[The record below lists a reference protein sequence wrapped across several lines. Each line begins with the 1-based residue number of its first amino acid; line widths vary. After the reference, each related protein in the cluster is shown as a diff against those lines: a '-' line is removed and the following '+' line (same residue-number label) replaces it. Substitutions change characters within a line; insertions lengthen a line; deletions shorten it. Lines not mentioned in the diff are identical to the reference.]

1 MTTPEGL
8 TREEQEQILARA
20 PHEAQFPDDPEM
32 LEFIRTAK
40 FDYDSTPEEDEE
52 DIRISR
58 ERAAKGKTISLD
70 EFFQWQAETFPDEAE
85 YTLPDSWNTASD

>member
-8 TREEQEQILARA
+8 TREERERYWRERRMEPFQ
-20 PHEAQFPDDPEM
+20 DDPEM
-32 LEFIRTAK
+32 LEIIRTAK

-58 ERAAKGKTISLD
+58 ERAAKGKTISL
-70 EFFQWQAETFPDEAE
+70 EEYFRRQAEKFPDEVDE
-85 YTLPDSWNTASD
+85 IMPD

>member
-1 MTTPEGL
+1 MTTPDGL
-8 TREEQEQILARA
+8 TREEQEQIWRE
-20 PHEAQFPDDPEM
+20 HRMAQFPDDPEM
-32 LEFIRTAK
+32 REFIRTAK

-58 ERAAKGKTISLD
+58 ERATKGKTISLD
-70 EFFQWQAETFPDEAE
+70 EFYQWQAETFPDEAE